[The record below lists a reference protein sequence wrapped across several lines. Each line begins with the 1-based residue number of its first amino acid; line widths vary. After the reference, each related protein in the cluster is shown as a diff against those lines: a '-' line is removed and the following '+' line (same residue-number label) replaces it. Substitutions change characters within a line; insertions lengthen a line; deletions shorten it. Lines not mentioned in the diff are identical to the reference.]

1 MRVPRAASALGLA
14 VAAVTAALLLS
25 STDDAVQARQA
36 STARGTSGIDA
47 GVVTTGVATDL
58 RPVAGVPAKC
68 PQPVN
73 VQPDVFP
80 VQVGTVTAADGRKF
94 PAPGPIQEG
103 AIAPDIY
110 NNCMGTGDNPNYAS
124 ELKTVVVDEDG
135 VEITGYIHADNYF
148 ELYVNGKFVARDSI
162 PMTPFNS
169 SVVRFKAR
177 YPMTYAIMG
186 IDWETH
192 LGLGMEYATWNIGD
206 AGLIA
211 YFSDGNGTH
220 ADWKAETFYVAPLDN
235 PACVRVT
242 ATGRDST
249 FCHQGVRPTCAE
261 KEPATCKALRF
272 TIPTDWTSPRFNG
285 DSRWPNAILWSAEAV
300 TNQRAYTDYTKLFGD
315 AEFIWTRNLR
325 LDNLMLARYT
335 AKGPRRK

>member
-14 VAAVTAALLLS
+14 LAAVSAALLLS
-25 STDDAVQARQA
+25 STDDALEARQA
-36 STARGTSGIDA
+36 SSARGAPAADT
-47 GVVTTGVATDL
+47 GVITTGVATDL

-68 PQPVN
+68 SQPVN

-103 AIAPDIY
+103 AMAPDIY
-110 NNCMGTGDNPNYAS
+110 NNCTGTGDNPNYAS
-124 ELKTVVVDEDG
+124 ELKTVVIDEDG
-135 VEITGYIHADNYF
+135 VEITGFIHADNYF

-220 ADWKAETFYVAPLDN
+220 ADWKAETFYIAPLDN
-235 PACVRVT
+235 PTCVRTT
-242 ATGRDST
+242 AAGREGAASSPSSPPVST
-249 FCHQGVRPTCAE
+249 SAR
-261 KEPATCKALRF
+261 
-272 TIPTDWTSPRFNG
+272 TSRC
-285 DSRWPNAILWSAEAV
+285 SS
-300 TNQRAYTDYTKLFGD
+300 
-315 AEFIWTRNLR
+315 
-325 LDNLMLARYT
+325 T
-335 AKGPRRK
+335 ASTV

>member
-1 MRVPRAASALGLA
+1 MRAVRTASVLGLGLA
-14 VAAVTAALLLS
+14 ALYAVASLPALS
-25 STDDAVQARQA
+25 DALEARQA
-36 STARGTSGIDA
+36 SSARRTAAVDT
-47 GVVTTGVATDL
+47 GVVTTGFATDK

-73 VQPDVFP
+73 VQPDVYP
-80 VQVGTVTAADGRKF
+80 VMVGVVRSADGQQF
-94 PAPGPIQEG
+94 PAPAPINEG
-103 AIAPDIY
+103 AIAPDIF
-110 NNCMGTGDNPNYAS
+110 NNCTGTGDNPKYAS
-124 ELKTVVVDEDG
+124 ELKTIVIDEDG
-135 VEITGYIHADNYF
+135 VEITGFIHADNYF
-148 ELYVNGKFVARDSI
+148 ELYVNGRFVARDSI

-169 SVVRFKAR
+169 SVVRFRAR

-186 IDWETH
+186 VDWETH
-192 LGLGMEYATWNIGD
+192 LGVGMEYASYNIGD

-220 ADWKAETFYVAPLDN
+220 ADWRAETFYIAPLDN
-235 PACVRVT
+235 PSCVRTT
-242 ATGRDST
+242 AAGRDST

-272 TIPTDWTSPRFNG
+272 PVPMDWTSPRFD
-285 DSRWPNAILWSAEAV
+285 DSRWPAAIIWSAEAV

-335 AKGPRRK
+335 AKGPRKR

>member
-1 MRVPRAASALGLA
+1 MRPARTASVLGLGLA
-14 VAAVTAALLLS
+14 ALSAAAFLSTAGDALE
-25 STDDAVQARQA
+25 ARQA
-36 STARGTSGIDA
+36 SSARGA
-47 GVVTTGVATDL
+47 AAVERGVETTGLATDV

-80 VQVGTVTAADGRKF
+80 VSVGVVTSADGRKW

-103 AIAPDIY
+103 AAAPDIF
-110 NNCMGTGDNPNYAS
+110 NNCTGTGDNPNYAS
-124 ELKTVVVDEDG
+124 ELKTVVIDEDG
-135 VEITGYIHADNYF
+135 VEITGFIHADNYF
-148 ELYVNGKFVARDSI
+148 ELYVNGRFVARDSI

-186 IDWETH
+186 IDWETN

-220 ADWKAETFYVAPLDN
+220 ADWRAETFYIAPLDN
-235 PACVRVT
+235 PSCVRTT
-242 ATGRDST
+242 AAGRDST

-261 KEPATCKALRF
+261 KMPTTCKALRF
-272 TIPTDWTSPRFNG
+272 PIPTDWTSPRFS
-285 DSRWPNAILWSAEAV
+285 DSSWPAAIIWSAEAV

-335 AKGPRRK
+335 AKGPRKR